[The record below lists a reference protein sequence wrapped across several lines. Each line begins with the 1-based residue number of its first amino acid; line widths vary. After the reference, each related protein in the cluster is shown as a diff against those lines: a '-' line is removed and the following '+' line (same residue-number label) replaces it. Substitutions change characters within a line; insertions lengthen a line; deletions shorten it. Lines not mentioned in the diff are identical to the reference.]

1 MFLLFLLPGI
11 IIPGCNLFNNSMTGY
26 FLDNTAA
33 VEVTGIGERSAYA
46 MRTDG
51 TILIP
56 PSGDAPRT
64 VIEVILSNPRNFAV
78 RQELLGVP
86 EGKSIESR
94 QAGTTGIEVI
104 IEDAVARDQ
113 YNLSLAMRSSD
124 GLRDFPAYPLRIKCL
139 SFNEAEITEFFFRI
153 NGKYYG
159 IKTDT
164 PDAEANSG
172 SISGDAITVTV
183 PYKTDLTNLKPAVT
197 YWGKSINPIEGTAW
211 GSSTDSPHKY
221 TVTPVNGTSQEYSV
235 TVNIAP
241 GITISITNEEFPALT
256 FSGVPSNPVRAGE
269 LFTIT
274 ATISNG
280 TVTDW
285 YIDISKA
292 GSPTSTSAT
301 NTFTAPSIPGF
312 YSVNVLVTVGG
323 FLYSGSFGMTVE

>member
-1 MFLLFLLPGI
+1 
-11 IIPGCNLFNNSMTGY
+11 
-26 FLDNTAA
+26 
-33 VEVTGIGERSAYA
+33 

-104 IEDAVARDQ
+104 IEDAVTRDQ

-153 NGKYYG
+153 NGKNYG
-159 IKTDT
+159 VGPGVEDG
-164 PDAEANSG
+164 SW
-172 SISGDAITVTV
+172 SISGGTNITVTV

-197 YWGKSINPIEGTAW
+197 YWGKSIDPDGTAW
-211 GSSTDSPHKY
+211 GFSTDSTQNY
-221 TVTPVNGTSQEYSV
+221 TVTAVNSPIQQDYSV

-269 LFTIT
+269 PFTI
-274 ATISNG
+274 TISNG

-285 YIDISKA
+285 YIEISKA
-292 GSPTSTSAT
+292 GSTTSTSATNT
-301 NTFTAPSIPGF
+301 NTFTAPSISGF
-312 YSVNVLVTVGG
+312 YSVNVLATVGG